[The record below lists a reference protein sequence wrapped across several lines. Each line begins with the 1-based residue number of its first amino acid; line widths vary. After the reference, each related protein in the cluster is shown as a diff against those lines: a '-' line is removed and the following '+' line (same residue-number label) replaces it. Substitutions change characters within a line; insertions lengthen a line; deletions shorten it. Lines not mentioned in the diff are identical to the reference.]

1 MSDKLE
7 KPKFDKKKWRTQK
20 YSKKVKG
27 MYLHI
32 YVNTKMTFFAVL
44 SFLHTTYMYAFFL
57 VDNWQEKRKKYI
69 QGKYFRMLQKEGLS
83 KNPNMVPLGQ
93 TNPKYV
99 EGEKTAGGTREDSE
113 GNILFVV
120 ACSG

>member
-1 MSDKLE
+1 MEDTKIQ
-7 KPKFDKKKWRTQK
+7 QK
-20 YSKKVKG
+20 SER
-27 MYLHI
+27 
-32 YVNTKMTFFAVL
+32 YVNSKITFFCSYG
-44 SFLHTTYMYAFFL
+44 SFTYMYAFFL

-99 EGEKTAGGTREDSE
+99 EGGRADGGARRDSE
-113 GNILFVV
+113 ARYL
-120 ACSG
+120 